1 MFKRIEFKML
11 VIVILLCIAGM
22 ISSAFLI
29 DKYIDSYITKLQ
41 PQIKNEL
48 VVNVYNNT
56 EDKVTVDKDDKGNI
70 NVHIDK
76 ESKVD
81 KKEPEQGVV
90 LAVSGLNIRT
100 EPNINSDIIDTLDHG
115 TKVKILDE
123 TNYWYRIDK
132 GFIYKE
138 YVELIE

>member
-41 PQIKNEL
+41 PQIKNEI
-48 VVNVYNNT
+48 VVNLYNNT
-56 EDKVTVDKDDKGNI
+56 KDKVTVDKDDNGNI
-70 NVHIDK
+70 NVHINK
-76 ESKVD
+76 ENKLD
-81 KKEPEQGVV
+81 KKDPKQGVV

-100 EPNINSDIIDTLDHG
+100 EPNINSDIIDALDYG
-115 TKVKILDE
+115 AKVKILDE
-123 TNYWYRIDK
+123 TDHWYRIDK
-132 GFIYKE
+132 GFIYKD